1 MAVRLEKMAVSTD
14 SGAPSIS
21 LDIELD
27 HEDAEGKLCGVCKVP
42 ISIHVG
48 KPGIGKCFGGAF
60 TKAFEVL
67 FRTVKGLTSELQA
80 ERTEARDREQRLKA
94 KMSEME
100 GQLSHCKDQLVE
112 STETL
117 KKVSEE
123 LARSTKRLA
132 EIERS
137 ESFSSKS
144 KPTQP
149 VHIQSKRRKRA
160 YGQGGAS
167 VETTPEKAES
177 ITATDTSLCTNT
189 MPVQP
194 SRQRSFSE
202 PMSYADATCTSDT
215 TSNGNGATQPN
226 KKEGQK
232 PDPLHSSP
240 KEVGEVWQTVATRK
254 TRQRQATI
262 KPTTSSL
269 GQLRGAQRISKR
281 VFYVGG
287 VSPEC
292 SSEDLRS
299 FCEKHC
305 RVIQCHVMSSSR
317 YGTVSA
323 RLVVSAEDG
332 TKIEAIRWPDHVFA
346 RPWRFPM
353 SSSPTVSS
361 PTTGEASEPKIES
374 PAAAEPEI
382 SQ

>member
-1 MAVRLEKMAVSTD
+1 MAVSRD

-27 HEDAEGKLCGVCKVP
+27 HKVAEGKLCGVCKVP

-80 ERTEARDREQRLKA
+80 EGTEARDREQRLKA

-100 GQLSHCKDQLVE
+100 GQLSHCKDQLAE

-123 LARSTKRLA
+123 LARSSKRLA

-144 KPTQP
+144 KPKQP
-149 VHIQSKRRKRA
+149 VVVHMQSKRRKRG

-167 VETTPEKAES
+167 VDTTPEKAES
-177 ITATDTSLCTNT
+177 ITATNTSLCTNT

-202 PMSYADATCTSDT
+202 PMSYADGTCTSDT
-215 TSNGNGATQPN
+215 TSNRNGATQPN

-232 PDPLHSSP
+232 ADPLHPSP

-262 KPTTSSL
+262 KPTTLSL
-269 GQLRGAQRISKR
+269 GQLRRAQRISKR

-287 VSPEC
+287 VSSEC

-305 RVIQCHVMSSSR
+305 RVIQCQVMSSSR

-323 RLVVSAEDG
+323 RLDV
-332 TKIEAIRWPDHVFA
+332 
-346 RPWRFPM
+346 
-353 SSSPTVSS
+353 
-361 PTTGEASEPKIES
+361 
-374 PAAAEPEI
+374 
-382 SQ
+382 